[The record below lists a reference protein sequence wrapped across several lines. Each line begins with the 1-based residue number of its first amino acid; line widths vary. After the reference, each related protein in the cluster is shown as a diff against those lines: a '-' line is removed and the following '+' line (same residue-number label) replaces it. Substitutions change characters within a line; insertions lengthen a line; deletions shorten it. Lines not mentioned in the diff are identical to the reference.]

1 MLNVTRQAI
10 LERIEDHHLVL
21 DIGGWADPFERADW
35 VLDFLPYETRGYY
48 ARAGWKEPG
57 ARPAERFTAETWV
70 TRDICAHEPYP
81 FADDQF
87 DFVICSH
94 TLEDVHD
101 PMWVC
106 SEMNRIARAGYISV
120 PSRLEEQSWGVEGPY
135 AGYAH
140 HHWLVTIEGTHVE
153 FAFKAHDLHAS
164 PRFHFP
170 EPFVSTLT
178 PEDRLQELGWEGSFT
193 WAQRVLAFPGERH
206 AYFADFVARETA
218 RRPPVP
224 KTTSTVRS
232 RLSRLRSS

>member
-1 MLNVTRQAI
+1 VGLQRDEPDRQGR
-10 LERIEDHHLVL
+10 LHQR
-21 DIGGWADPFERADW
+21 
-35 VLDFLPYETRGYY
+35 
-48 ARAGWKEPG
+48 
-57 ARPAERFTAETWV
+57 
-70 TRDICAHEPYP
+70 
-81 FADDQF
+81 
-87 DFVICSH
+87 
-94 TLEDVHD
+94 
-101 PMWVC
+101 
-106 SEMNRIARAGYISV
+106 

-218 RRPPVP
+218 RRPPCAEDHEHRALAAEPPAPV
-224 KTTSTVRS
+224 
-232 RLSRLRSS
+232 LSQG